1 MGVPE
6 HMYDSDLTLV
16 PAPATTR
23 PDESADHPAGEIRLR
38 AGGGLGLRS
47 HLLASGGSPAPSF
60 EFPTMTVP
68 A

>member
-1 MGVPE
+1 MR
-6 HMYDSDLTLV
+6 DTDLT
-16 PAPATTR
+16 PSRKHTTGR
-23 PDESADHPAGEIRLR
+23 PDEAADHPAGEIRLR

-47 HLLASGGSPAPSF
+47 QLLASGGTTAPAF

>member
-1 MGVPE
+1 M
-6 HMYDSDLTLV
+6 HDTDLTLV
-16 PAPATTR
+16 PVQATTR

-47 HLLASGGSPAPSF
+47 HLLASGSSAAFPF

-68 A
+68 V